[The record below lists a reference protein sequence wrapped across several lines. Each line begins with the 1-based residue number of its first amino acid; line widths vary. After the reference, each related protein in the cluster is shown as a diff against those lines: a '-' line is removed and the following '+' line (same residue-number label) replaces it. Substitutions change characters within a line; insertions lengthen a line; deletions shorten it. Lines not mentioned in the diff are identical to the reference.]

1 MLKNVK
7 FKKDT
12 ISGQMQ
18 NTAEKLN
25 LYRKQSNGNSKS
37 EKHCDILKVGIQ
49 QRGLGVDQP

>member
-25 LYRKQSNGNSKS
+25 LYRKQSNGNYRTKM
-37 EKHCDILKVGIQ
+37 ENI
-49 QRGLGVDQP
+49 